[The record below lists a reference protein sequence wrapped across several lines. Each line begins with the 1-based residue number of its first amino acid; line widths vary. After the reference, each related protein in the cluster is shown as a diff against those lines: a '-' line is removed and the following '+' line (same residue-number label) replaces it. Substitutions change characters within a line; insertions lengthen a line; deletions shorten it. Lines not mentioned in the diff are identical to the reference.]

1 MDALF
6 VGMALGHVV
15 ASPVVQKPVVVQV
28 LSETK
33 GAGRGAGLKD
43 IVTLRMVARL
53 DETVVYDTERVGL
66 PYTFV
71 VGQKGTV
78 PFLTYAVL
86 GMKPGGERRVKVG
99 KDATGGVSGVRGLL
113 PAGVPLTI
121 DLKVLAVKPGE

>member
-1 MDALF
+1 MDALL
-6 VGMALGHVV
+6 VGFALGN
-15 ASPVVQKPVVVQV
+15 AAFQKPTQKPVVVQV
-28 LSETK
+28 LAERK
-33 GAGRGAGLKD
+33 GEGRAASLND
-43 IVTLRMVARL
+43 VVTLRLVARME
-53 DETVVYDTERVGL
+53 DTIVYDTERVGL

-86 GMKPGGERRVKVG
+86 GMRKGGERKVYVP

-113 PAGVPLTI
+113 PSGVPLTV